1 MTNLFDKNKDIVLV
15 LALILFAWIGFIDRY
30 AEAYINSSLVSAG
43 ASFGIAKLFNA
54 TVSVLSTIT
63 LNVPVIGS
71 IQIGELLDPLND
83 LVEDFSSVM
92 KYAISSLLIQK
103 FLVEILQ
110 TIHFKIFLTLSGV
123 AFLFTKY
130 AFTNLRL
137 ITYKTFLF
145 AVICKF
151 SIAAVAVASS
161 WVDSAFIDDVVQREN
176 ATLEAFPT
184 SPDQLD
190 EAIDLTS
197 EIKEQMSV
205 ELQTSQTKYQ
215 LLEQQQQSLM
225 LDEDDKQ
232 KQVDDINLKLAALN
246 KGRSSFSTIFEADTE
261 EQKTLKAQ
269 RAALLSQLE
278 RIQDDLEESE
288 ENLEDINEN
297 IADLQERLNGDI
309 STLEAIKNG
318 FNQITMAA
326 KKKVT
331 DFVSSLNQ
339 SMDHFLNLI
348 ALFVLKTVII
358 PLVFLVI
365 MYKVFVKL
373 WGMTPQSAVNRF
385 RDEVEATTDG
395 SLIEKQESID
405 RLPKD

>member
-1 MTNLFDKNKDIVLV
+1 MTNFFDKNIDIVLV
-15 LALILFAWIGFIDRY
+15 LALIIFAWIGFIDRY
-30 AEAYINSSLVSAG
+30 AEAYINSSLLSAG

-110 TIHFKIFLTLSGV
+110 TINFKIFLTLSGV

-197 EIKEQMSV
+197 EIKEQMTV

-232 KQVDDINLKLAALN
+232 NQVDDINLKLAELN
-246 KGRSSFSTIFEADTE
+246 KGRSSFSTIFEADTD

-269 RAALLSQLE
+269 RAVLLSQLE
-278 RIQDDLEESE
+278 RIQDDREESE
-288 ENLEDINEN
+288 ENLEDLNED
-297 IADLQERLNGDI
+297 IADLQGRLNEEI
-309 STLEAIKNG
+309 STIEAIKSG
-318 FNQITMAA
+318 FTQITMAA

-331 DFVSSLNQ
+331 GFVSSLNQ

-385 RDEVEATTDG
+385 RDEVEVTSNG
-395 SLIEKQESID
+395 SVIEKQESVD